1 MSRKPKGPSAEDQ
14 AAAELAH
21 ELFSDLGPIRM
32 RRMFGGAGLYCGE
45 LFFAIILDGVLY
57 LKGDGDSADDYR
69 AAGSEAFTWHNPK
82 TGKDVTM
89 NFFTL
94 PEDAVDD
101 ADRAL
106 DWGRVA
112 LAAAMR
118 AGLKNGGR

>member
-1 MSRKPKGPSAEDQ
+1 MSHKPKGPSADDQ

-21 ELFSDLGPIRM
+21 ELFSDLGPIRL

-45 LFFAIILDGVLY
+45 LFFAIIADGVLH
-57 LKGDGDSADDYR
+57 LKADAETAPAFR
-69 AAGSEAFTWHNPK
+69 AAGCDAFTWHNPSTDK
-82 TGKDVTM
+82 LVTM

-106 DWGRVA
+106 EWGRLA
-112 LAAAMR
+112 LAAAR
-118 AGLKNGGR
+118 RTGKKDGGR